1 MEDGTRHIGSVIG
14 LRVRKLREDRAMTQV
29 ELLSEL
35 RRVGVRWP
43 RSRLVPFEQG
53 SVRDISLTELLS
65 LGAVLQ
71 VGITDLI
78 HGHGRVLLGEGASI
92 DLESVRRY
100 LADKPPH
107 RLGIA
112 HPEGRSSPAPGADP
126 WGMSFEQELAQEFDV
141 PEREIGYSADRVFGR
156 SATAERDRLLAAIGD
171 VPKPERTARRGHAT
185 KTVKN
190 RIEADLIERNK
201 VDR

>member
-1 MEDGTRHIGSVIG
+1 MEDGTRYLGSVIG
-14 LRVRKLREDRAMTQV
+14 PRVRQLREDRAMTQV

-53 SVRDISLTELLS
+53 SVRDISLIEILS

-78 HGHGRVLLGEGASI
+78 HGHGLVRLGEGATT

-100 LADKPPH
+100 LADKPP
-107 RLGIA
+107 RLAIA
-112 HPEGRSSPAPGADP
+112 PPDGQGSPAPGVDP

-190 RIEADLIERNK
+190 RIEADLIDRNK
-201 VDR
+201 VYR